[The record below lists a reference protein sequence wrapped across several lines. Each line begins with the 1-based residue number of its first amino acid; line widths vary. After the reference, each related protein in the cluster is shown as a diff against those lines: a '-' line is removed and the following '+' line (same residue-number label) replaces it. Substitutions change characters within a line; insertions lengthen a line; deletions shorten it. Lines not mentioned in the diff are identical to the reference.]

1 MFRVRSAHVTTAGKT
16 VVIADD
22 TAFVRDRFRVAL
34 QAAGHHVDT
43 VGSAPEL
50 LARVRRKSPI
60 DLVVLDLHLPQAQGV
75 GLVKALRQVEG
86 FAAPIVIFSGTIAH
100 ADEVRQL
107 AALGVSDYINEYS
120 KVQHIPQALA
130 PHVNQDRQN
139 RRASP
144 RVSLGVSV
152 TYRIGNSIV
161 SAVTLNVSS
170 GGVAIRATTP
180 PALGT
185 PIRVRFRVP
194 GAPEIDAEAQVVW
207 SDRRTGLGLH
217 FTKIGSR
224 EQQAIEQ
231 FVRSGFFSN
240 RKA

>member
-1 MFRVRSAHVTTAGKT
+1 MFRVRSAHVTAAGKT

-22 TAFVRDRFRVAL
+22 TAFVRDRFRIAL
-34 QAAGHHVDT
+34 QAAGHHVDA

-50 LARVRRKSPI
+50 LARVRREGPI
-60 DLVVLDLHLPQAQGV
+60 DLVVLDLQLPQAQGV
-75 GLVKALRQVEG
+75 GLVKTLRQVEG
-86 FAAPIVIFSGTIAH
+86 FLAPIVIFSGTIAH

-120 KVQHIPQALA
+120 KVQYIPQALA
-130 PHVNQDRQN
+130 PHVNQDCKN

-144 RVSLGVSV
+144 RVSLGVAV

-161 SAVTLNVSS
+161 SAVTLNVST
-170 GGVAIRATTP
+170 GGLAVRATNP
-180 PALGT
+180 PELGT
-185 PIRVRFRVP
+185 LIRVRFKVP
-194 GAPEIDAEAQVVW
+194 GAPEVDAEATVVW

-217 FTKIGSR
+217 FTRIGTR
-224 EQQAIEQ
+224 DQQSIEQ
-231 FVRSGFFSN
+231 FVRAGFFSN